1 MINLYVSCHDLN
13 EIKRFMETMFKDLS
27 SANYDLAEYE
37 NRICILTRESL
48 SRIEVDGRKLEG
60 LQLKSIRNSQID
72 FILQT

>member
-1 MINLYVSCHDLN
+1 MINLYVSCRDLN

-37 NRICILTRESL
+37 NRICILTREGL
-48 SRIEVDGRKLEG
+48 ERIEADGRKLEG
-60 LQLKSIRNSQID
+60 LQLKPMRDSQID